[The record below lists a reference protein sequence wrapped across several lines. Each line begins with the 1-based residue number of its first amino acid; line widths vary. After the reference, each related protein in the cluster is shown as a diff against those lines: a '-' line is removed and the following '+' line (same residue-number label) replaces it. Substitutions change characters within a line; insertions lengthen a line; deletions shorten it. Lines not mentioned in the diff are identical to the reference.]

1 MEIDK
6 ALERALRIF
15 LCDFLVEKS
24 NSLSIKIYHS
34 QDEKKD
40 HNIFRY
46 NHYCIGIR
54 HIVVFR
60 VNLPAVVRLKMI
72 TF

>member
-24 NSLSIKIYHS
+24 NSLSIKIYEAKYA
-34 QDEKKD
+34 DYINKLED
-40 HNIFRY
+40 
-46 NHYCIGIR
+46 IR
-54 HIVVFR
+54 IWKNR
-60 VNLPAVVRLKMI
+60 K
-72 TF
+72 TK